1 MKNRI
6 LKYRDDLTYPQWMQT
21 YKEDIESLFA
31 SFRDDP
37 EFPSIDESTNFHIWT
52 IQMYLETVHASN
64 LVAQGEAE
72 GFWDEEPPPAGEQL
86 F

>member
-1 MKNRI
+1 MKNRL

-37 EFPSIDESTNFHIWT
+37 EHPSIDESTNFQAWSIE
-52 IQMYLETVHASN
+52 IYLGTVHAYN
-64 LVAQGEAE
+64 LAAQAEGE
-72 GFWDEEPPPAGEQL
+72 GFWDEEPPPAGQQL

>member
-1 MKNRI
+1 MKNRL

-21 YKEDIESLFA
+21 HKEDIKNLFA

-37 EFPSIDESTNFHIWT
+37 EFLSIDESTNFHVWT
-52 IQMYLETVHASN
+52 IEMYLSTVHASN
-64 LVAQGEAE
+64 LAAQAE
-72 GFWDEEPPPAGEQL
+72 EGGFWDEEPPPAGEQL